1 MGAGEEPKGQ
11 CASEKQLD
19 SRRRH
24 SKQTGGGGGGGVQ
37 TVYGMDTG
45 IKANNRDRWGLGKN
59 LKDSAHVRNSWTV
72 GGDTAD
78 WQAGSMETG
87 MHIQATDRARKER
100 GGRQKLRDKLTL
112 NRQTE

>member
-19 SRRRH
+19 SRRIH
-24 SKQTGGGGGGGVQ
+24 SKQTGVQ

-59 LKDSAHVRNSWTV
+59 LKDNVHLRNSSTV
-72 GGDTAD
+72 AGYTA
-78 WQAGSMETG
+78 
-87 MHIQATDRARKER
+87 
-100 GGRQKLRDKLTL
+100 
-112 NRQTE
+112 NRQGADSIWYGYWNKG